1 MASADYYRAEAKRC
15 RDLAAHSVS
24 VSGSAMADQWLR
36 IAAEYETLA
45 EALGG
50 PPVRTQPQQQPMQQ
64 QQQKTTEDEK

>member
-1 MASADYYRAEAKRC
+1 
-15 RDLAAHSVS
+15 
-24 VSGSAMADQWLR
+24 MADQWLR

-50 PPVRTQPQQQPMQQ
+50 PAVRTQPQQQPMQQ

>member
-15 RDLAAHSVS
+15 RDLAAHS